1 MPQNFQKKILSL
13 IHEQIHDWPLASH
26 NYDGL
31 KETETCLLTGNEKPK
46 IFVQFNPA
54 RIRSSA
60 AKVDAHSISQRPCF
74 LCQENLPEEQKGVA
88 FNDQYTV
95 LVNPFPIFRQHLTI
109 PHSNH
114 IPQRIHGKVGDM
126 LELARELPGFVLF
139 YNGPRCGA
147 SAPDHFHFQAI
158 GKGSLPLED
167 EVAEA
172 LQNER
177 PQFDNEFSVVAME
190 KYGRKALVVKSD
202 KTEEIEEKFGRVY
215 QFLQAV
221 QPQEAEPMLNVLCW
235 QKTDGWVLVILPR
248 QAHRPWQYDADE
260 PENIVLS
267 PASVDLGGVLITP
280 RKEDFENLNIE
291 TVQNIFSQVSI
302 DDESWKELKQFCSK

>member
-1 MPQNFQKKILSL
+1 MTL
-13 IHEQIHDWPLASH
+13 INDQIHDWPLARN

-31 KETETCLLTGNEKPK
+31 KEAETRLLIGDEMHE
-46 IFVQFNPA
+46 ILVQFNPA

-60 AKVDAHSISQRPCF
+60 AKVDARLIRERPCF
-74 LCQENLPEEQKGVA
+74 LCKGNLPEEQKGVT
-88 FNDQYTV
+88 FNEQYTV

-114 IPQRIHGKVGDM
+114 IPQRIHAKVGDM

-158 GKGSLPLED
+158 GKGNLPLED
-167 EVAEA
+167 EVEEA

-177 PQFDNEFSVVAME
+177 PQSHYDASVFAME
-190 KYGRKALVVKSD
+190 KYGRKTLVVRSAQ
-202 KTEEIEEKFGRVY
+202 TEEIQEKFDRVY
-215 QFLQAV
+215 HFLQSI
-221 QPQEAEPMLNVLCW
+221 QPHESEPMMNLLCW
-235 QKTDGWVLVILPR
+235 WETGGWVLVIMPR
-248 QAHRPWQYDADE
+248 RAHRPWQYDADE
-260 PENIVLS
+260 SEEIVLS

-280 RKEDFENLNIE
+280 RKKDFEKLDIE
-291 TVQNIFSQVSI
+291 TVQDIFSQVCI
-302 DDESWKELKQFCSK
+302 DDESWKKLVGLFK